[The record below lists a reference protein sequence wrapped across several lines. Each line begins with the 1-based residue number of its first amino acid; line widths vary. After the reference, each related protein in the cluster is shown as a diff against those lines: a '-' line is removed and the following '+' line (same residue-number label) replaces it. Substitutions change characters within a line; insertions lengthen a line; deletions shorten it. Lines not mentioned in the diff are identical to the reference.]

1 MWTIF
6 KVFIEFFTTSALAFF
21 FFFGCEICGILAP
34 QPGIKPVPPALQG
47 EVLTTGPS
55 GKSLNSRFH
64 IDYMITFHMNESKN
78 GFCVPFSLFFV
89 PVYS

>member
-1 MWTIF
+1 MSAESFIFSSFKYFYLMWTIF

-21 FFFGCEICGILAP
+21 FFFGCEICGVLAP

-55 GKSLNSRFH
+55 GKSQASEF
-64 IDYMITFHMNESKN
+64 
-78 GFCVPFSLFFV
+78 
-89 PVYS
+89 